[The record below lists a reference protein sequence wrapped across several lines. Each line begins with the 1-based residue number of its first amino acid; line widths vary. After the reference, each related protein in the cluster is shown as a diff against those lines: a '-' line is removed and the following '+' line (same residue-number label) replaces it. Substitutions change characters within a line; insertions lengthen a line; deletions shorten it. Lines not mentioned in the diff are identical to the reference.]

1 MEVIIF
7 EPPHNPFA
15 LSQLS
20 SQYSWNLVNGRSI
33 SNSINSS
40 EESHC
45 WGQIRQL
52 QQNWRQNEHVI
63 FFPFSRVLCPF
74 LGDISSVPFPFL
86 NNINYNRKVIYN
98 KSNSKIK
105 FTKDNKHKMIFA
117 KKHPELQNESYREQ
131 QQYNKMSVTKDKLPF
146 IVPFFLSHLHH
157 RPGLAKWVQVVQ
169 DVAVAFLQS
178 TVCNL

>member
-15 LSQLS
+15 PSQS
-20 SQYSWNLVNGRSI
+20 SLQYSWNLVNGRSI

-117 KKHPELQNESYREQ
+117 KNIQNF
-131 QQYNKMSVTKDKLPF
+131 KMKVTENNSNIRRWQLPRTN
-146 IVPFFLSHLHH
+146 SHLSSHSFSVIFTTDQASP
-157 RPGLAKWVQVVQ
+157 RGSKLFKTS
-169 DVAVAFLQS
+169 L
-178 TVCNL
+178 